1 MMLKMDNVQA
11 AYGPIKALNGLSL
24 EVREGEIV
32 CLIGVNG
39 AGKTTTL
46 RTITGALPLT
56 GGSITFESEC
66 LTGLRM
72 SQIVRKGISCV
83 PEGRKVFADMTV
95 EENLEVGGYIRRKDR
110 AWLEETTGRLYDIFP
125 ILKERRL
132 QRAGTLSGGEQQMLA
147 LARALMS
154 RPKMMLLDEPSMG
167 LAPVMVEK
175 TFDAI
180 VGIRNSGT
188 TILLVEQNARMALLI
203 ADRGYVLQSGKIVL
217 GGTAAELQAD
227 DTVRQAYLGI
237 TVKKEPA

>member
-1 MMLKMDNVQA
+1 MLKMDNVQA

-24 EVREGEIV
+24 EVTAGEIV

-46 RTITGALPLT
+46 RTITGSLPTT
-56 GGSITFESEC
+56 GGTIAFMGES
-66 LTGLRM
+66 LSGKRM
-72 SQIVRKGISCV
+72 SQIVRMGISCV
-83 PEGRKVFADMTV
+83 PEGRKIFSDMTV
-95 EENLEVGGYIRRKDR
+95 EENLEVGGYIRRKDKV
-110 AWLEETTGRLYDIFP
+110 WLAKTAETIFDIFP
-125 ILKERRL
+125 ILKERRH

-147 LARALMS
+147 LARGLMA
-154 RPKMMLLDEPSMG
+154 RPKLMLLDEPSMG

-180 VGIRNSGT
+180 VGIRDRGT

-203 ADRGYVLQSGKIVL
+203 ADHGYVLQSGKIVL
-217 GGTAAELQAD
+217 NGTAAELSAD

-237 TVKKEPA
+237 SAKKEPL